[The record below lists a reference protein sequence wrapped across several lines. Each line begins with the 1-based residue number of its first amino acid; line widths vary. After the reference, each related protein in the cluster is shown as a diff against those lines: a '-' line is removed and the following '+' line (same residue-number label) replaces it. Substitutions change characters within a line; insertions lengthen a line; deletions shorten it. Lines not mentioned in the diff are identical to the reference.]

1 MNICGPKRSQ
11 AASISANAL
20 SARSTAYRFRLRT
33 VDFTIDPILDRIPLY
48 ENLLA
53 GPAAGGASPA
63 TRASVA
69 KVEAR
74 DHFDTRLF
82 SVIVSHQCF
91 CAKRD
96 QLTLCGHTH
105 SLLRPLPP
113 TPHSDPEITARGCK
127 EVRTAARVSKTPRL
141 LPTKS
146 SSIEDAGRA
155 CSTSFVAAGGWAFP
169 GVSPGKLSSMPRLTC
184 AFPHQVATSSYIA
197 VSRFT

>member
-33 VDFTIDPILDRIPLY
+33 VDFTVDPILDRIPLY

-53 GPAAGGASPA
+53 GPAAGGTSPA

-91 CAKRD
+91 CARRD

-105 SLLRPLPP
+105 S
-113 TPHSDPEITARGCK
+113 C
-127 EVRTAARVSKTPRL
+127 
-141 LPTKS
+141 
-146 SSIEDAGRA
+146 
-155 CSTSFVAAGGWAFP
+155 
-169 GVSPGKLSSMPRLTC
+169 
-184 AFPHQVATSSYIA
+184 
-197 VSRFT
+197 